1 MNKVITI
8 LVTLFVLATS
18 PSLFAIDVAKY
29 TSIVNETVHATLQG
43 GAIDVD
49 ALISKQKQLIALGVA
64 GCKERASS
72 NPEDSDVMNAIVAN
86 ATTMQSMSLD
96 EIEDAWHDFG
106 YLKSKG
112 IDPESRYEHFAA
124 VISLMDSVI
133 HPATAVIA
141 LQEYKKDGDS
151 DHLDQVRDELSEVLE
166 HIKHVN

>member
-8 LVTLFVLATS
+8 LVTSFMLTTS
-18 PSLFAIDVAKY
+18 HSVFAIDVGKY
-29 TSIVNETVHATLQG
+29 TRIVKETVHATMQG
-43 GAIDVD
+43 GDINVD
-49 ALISKQKQLIALGVA
+49 GLISKQKQLIALGVA
-64 GCKERASS
+64 GCNERASS
-72 NPEDSDVMNAIVAN
+72 NPEDSDVMNAVVAN
-86 ATTMQSMSLD
+86 TTAMQSMSLD
-96 EIEDAWHDFG
+96 EIEESWHDFG